1 MIKVYF
7 FFFLAAS
14 FVFTASAQINQ
25 NQDQNFLN
33 LNIFNTNSS
42 PSSDAKDQAQRSNVP
57 NNAAEASSNSFSAL
71 STNKSLGAFSTGDA
85 TVDGYILDSAT
96 RHNLDPL
103 LIFAQMSQESS
114 FRKTAISHK
123 GARGLM
129 QLMPATAMRWGAK
142 NIYNPKQNIEAG
154 ARYMRWLL
162 DRYDGDVKL
171 ALAAYNAGEGA
182 VKKHG
187 NQIPPYAETR
197 NYVTRIV
204 AHYEKIR
211 M

>member
-14 FVFTASAQINQ
+14 FVFTASAQVNQ
-25 NQDQNFLN
+25 NQDQNLLN
-33 LNIFNTNSS
+33 LNIFNSNSS
-42 PSSDAKDQAQRSNVP
+42 PNADAKEQMPQSNLP
-57 NNAAEASSNSFSAL
+57 NNAAGAASNSSSAL
-71 STNKSLGAFSTGDA
+71 SANKSLGAFSTGDA
-85 TVDGYILDSAT
+85 IVDGYILDSAA
-96 RHNLDPL
+96 RHNIDPL

-114 FRKTAISHK
+114 FRKTAVSHK

-129 QLMPATAMRWGAK
+129 QLMPATAVRWGVK
-142 NIYNPKQNIEAG
+142 NIYNPQQNIEAG
-154 ARYMRWLL
+154 VRYMRWLL
-162 DRYDGDVKL
+162 DRYNGDVKL

-187 NQIPPYAETR
+187 NKIPPYAETR
-197 NYVTRIV
+197 NYVARIV
-204 AHYEKIR
+204 AHYDRIR